1 MQSYLCPVS
10 KIKSHLHRAGYV
22 LIKIYKIWQNGES
35 GKRDGEWDVCQ
46 GQCAALIQGHAWLT
60 ATATPCEV
68 HSESKAKDYL

>member
-1 MQSYLCPVS
+1 M
-10 KIKSHLHRAGYV
+10 